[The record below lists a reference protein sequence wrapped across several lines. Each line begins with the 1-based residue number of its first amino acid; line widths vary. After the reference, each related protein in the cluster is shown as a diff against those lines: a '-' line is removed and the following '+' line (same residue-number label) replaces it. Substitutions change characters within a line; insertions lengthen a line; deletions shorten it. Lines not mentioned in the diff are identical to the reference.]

1 MLDYDQQGHCVTL
14 TINRPDM
21 RNALGEPGDGDVF
34 ADASARINQDRSVRC
49 VILTGAGSAFSAGG
63 NIKAMQA
70 GRAPFGGP
78 GVHIADSYRQ
88 GIHRIVRSLWQLEV
102 PAIAAVNGPAIG
114 LGNDVASLCDI
125 RIAAKSELSRTVKQR
140 SRFVEIVH
148 THLTWDQRLPQI
160 VGVTPRTYTRFNAQS
175 PRPMSRPHVLLDLAV
190 YN

>member
-34 ADASARINQDRSVRC
+34 TETCARINQDRSVRC

-63 NIKAMQA
+63 NIKAMQER
-70 GRAPFGGP
+70 RAPFGGP

-88 GIHRIVRSLWQLEV
+88 GIHRIIRSLWQLEV

-114 LGNDVASLCDI
+114 LGNDVAGLCDI
-125 RIAAKSELSRTVKQR
+125 HISGK
-140 SRFVEIVH
+140 
-148 THLTWDQRLPQI
+148 
-160 VGVTPRTYTRFNAQS
+160 NANFG
-175 PRPMSRPHVLLDLAV
+175 PTLFKKGLDVLFLNSFAI
-190 YN
+190 

>member
-34 ADASARINQDRSVRC
+34 AEASARINQDRSVRC

-88 GIHRIVRSLWQLEV
+88 GIHRIVRSIWQLEV

-125 RIAAKSELSRTVKQR
+125 RIAAKSAIFGATFLKNRADPRRWRCMVAAAPNRFVARQRIAVYREDNSGGNR
-140 SRFVEIVH
+140 SRMGSCV
-148 THLTWDQRLPQI
+148 
-160 VGVTPRTYTRFNAQS
+160 
-175 PRPMSRPHVLLDLAV
+175 
-190 YN
+190 

>member
-1 MLDYDQQGHCVTL
+1 MLDYNQQGHCVTL

-34 ADASARINQDRSVRC
+34 TEACARINQDRSVRC

-63 NIKAMQA
+63 NIKAMQE
-70 GRAPFGGP
+70 GRPPFGGP

-88 GIHRIVRSLWQLEV
+88 GIHRIIRSLWQLEV

-125 RIAAKSELSRTVKQR
+125 RIAAKKRHFRCDFFKNRADTRRWWGLVAAAPNRSVARQR
-140 SRFVEIVH
+140 I
-148 THLTWDQRLPQI
+148 
-160 VGVTPRTYTRFNAQS
+160 
-175 PRPMSRPHVLLDLAV
+175 AV
-190 YN
+190 YRQNNSCRNRGRMGTCVRGC

>member
-63 NIKAMQA
+63 NIKAMQT

-102 PAIAAVNGPAIG
+102 
-114 LGNDVASLCDI
+114 
-125 RIAAKSELSRTVKQR
+125 
-140 SRFVEIVH
+140 
-148 THLTWDQRLPQI
+148 
-160 VGVTPRTYTRFNAQS
+160 
-175 PRPMSRPHVLLDLAV
+175 
-190 YN
+190 